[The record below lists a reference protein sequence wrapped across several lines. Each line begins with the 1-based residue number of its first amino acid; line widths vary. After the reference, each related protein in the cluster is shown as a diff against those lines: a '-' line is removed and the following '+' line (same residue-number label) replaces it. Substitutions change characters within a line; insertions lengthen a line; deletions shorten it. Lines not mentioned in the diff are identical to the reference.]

1 MSVGRLFLGVAP
13 PAAAVAALV
22 AAVDRVRDDP
32 GAPRWSA
39 PADLHVTLAFLGDVP
54 RARLSGLLPA
64 LGPAVAGSPPV
75 TLQLTG
81 AGRFGSRR
89 PRVLWAGVGGD
100 VDALT
105 VLADRLAAAAR
116 HAGVP
121 VDERPFRP
129 HLTLGRWPGAGTPD
143 AALVDRLAGDHG
155 PAWPVTEVVL
165 WRSPPGR
172 PYERVT
178 GWPSPHQA

>member
-1 MSVGRLFLGVAP
+1 MVAS
-13 PAAAVAALV
+13 LTT
-22 AAVDRVRDDP
+22 AVDGVRDHP
-32 GAPRWSA
+32 GAPRWSS
-39 PADLHVTLAFLGDVP
+39 PADLHITLAFLGDVP
-54 RARLSGLLPA
+54 RARLAGLLSA
-64 LGPAVAGSPPV
+64 LGPAVAGSAPV

-100 VDALT
+100 VAALT
-105 VLADRLAAAAR
+105 ALADRLAAAAR

-121 VDERPFRP
+121 ADERPYRP
-129 HLTLGRWPGAGTPD
+129 HLTLGRWPGPGTPD
-143 AALVDRLAGDHG
+143 AAVVDLLTGDHG

-172 PYERVT
+172 PYERVA
-178 GWPSPHQA
+178 GWAAHQA

>member
-1 MSVGRLFLGVAP
+1 M
-13 PAAAVAALV
+13 
-22 AAVDRVRDDP
+22 AAVDRVRDSP

-39 PADLHVTLAFLGDVP
+39 PADLHLTLAFLGEVP
-54 RARLSGLLPA
+54 HARLAGLLAA

-75 TLQLTG
+75 TVRLTG

-89 PRVLWAGVGGD
+89 PRVLWAGVEGD
-100 VDALT
+100 VDALA

-121 VDERPFRP
+121 ADERPYRP

-143 AALVDRLAGDHG
+143 AGLVEQLAGDHG
-155 PAWPVTEVVL
+155 PAWAVTEVVL

-172 PYERVT
+172 PYERVI
-178 GWPSPHQA
+178 GWSAPHQA